1 MSFNAKVIINGKN
14 KLTTVLFGY
23 RGRDGNKIYHKQMEM
38 CKELNKILKGSFI
51 NFFPKEDKENF
62 EDLLEKMLCF
72 DYKKRINAE
81 DALMHNFFNKE
92 LNFLKKSFNVF

>member
-14 KLTTVLFGY
+14 KFITQLFGY
-23 RGRDGNKIYHKQMEM
+23 RGRDGNKIYNKQMEM

-51 NFFPKEDKENF
+51 NCFPKEDKQNF

-81 DALMHNFFNKE
+81 DALMHNFFDK
-92 LNFLKKSFNVF
+92 

>member
-23 RGRDGNKIYHKQMEM
+23 RGRDGNKIYQKQMEM
-38 CKELNKILKGSFI
+38 CNKLNKILKGSFI

-62 EDLLEKMLCF
+62 EDLLEKMF
-72 DYKKRINAE
+72 
-81 DALMHNFFNKE
+81 MF
-92 LNFLKKSFNVF
+92 

>member
-1 MSFNAKVIINGKN
+1 
-14 KLTTVLFGY
+14 
-23 RGRDGNKIYHKQMEM
+23 MEM

-51 NFFPKEDKENF
+51 NCFPKEDKQNF

-81 DALMHNFFNKE
+81 DALMHNFFDK
-92 LNFLKKSFNVF
+92 